1 MDDRRYSGH
10 HKVTEEE
17 DDHGILGKEEIWR
30 MKCGQTDRR
39 QDTSTAGGRWRWQ
52 HKTELDGDKW
62 SVDYVPPGVT
72 RHVKSS
78 QRQINKSN
86 WGGGWGVEHPKHT
99 LIRVSVDASLSQD
112 LT

>member
-52 HKTELDGDKW
+52 HKTELDEDKR
-62 SVDYVPPGVT
+62 SVDYMFHRQRQG
-72 RHVKSS
+72 KSS
-78 QRQINKSN
+78 QSINQSIN
-86 WGGGWGVEHPKHT
+86 LYSAE
-99 LIRVSVDASLSQD
+99 AQCF
-112 LT
+112 